1 MKYLLAIV
9 MIMVA
14 VLMLTLA
21 EVAK

>member
-14 VLMLTLA
+14 ALMLTLA
-21 EVAK
+21 EIAQ

>member
-14 VLMLTLA
+14 ALMLTLA